1 MGFENNPAPEYN
13 KKSVGGVQMSGLMKV
28 RTNSKNAA
36 AQIHGGGP
44 TTKSYSQPAAPDN
57 NSFDR
62 TRSQQAVQPSMKG
75 LAPVGK
81 HDIIKPANRSNYN
94 SVGDCDM

>member
-1 MGFENNPAPEYN
+1 MAVHDDAPQYN
-13 KKSVGGVQMSGLMKV
+13 KSSVGGVQMSGLMKV

-36 AQIHGGGP
+36 NQIHGGPP
-44 TTKSYSQPAAPDN
+44 TTKSYSAPTAAN
-57 NSFDR
+57 NASLDR
-62 TRSQQAVQPSMKG
+62 SLHSQQVQPSMKG